1 MATREL
7 YEILLRIASESDP
20 SAFADLKRLAD
31 LWRENGIAIEDINKG
46 LAGIAERK
54 YPDVF
59 GKLEEQ
65 LRGVSDEGERAQ
77 GVLGGLLGFLR
88 DVAAVA
94 AGILI
99 RDIIVGSIRKVGEL
113 AGALK
118 DMAVDFV
125 GGVKDVNAE
134 MDFLRA
140 QLTALLGGSQEAA
153 QAIEYVRRMA
163 IVTPLFGVAE
173 LAEAIRLLTAF
184 GLNYERWMP
193 IISATAAA
201 TGSSIQQMANAFGMI
216 ASGATTRGLYYLKI
230 AGINVREAGIEFDKS
245 GKAIGSTQEIL
256 EMLAAYL
263 TERYGALMPEMART
277 WRGSIEA
284 MRDMWY
290 QFRWQLGLPS
300 FEIVREKLAGFQT
313 WLTENQD
320 NILAFAYVLG
330 EYPARALQ
338 RFLDFLGGVTGEID
352 FQAQDFFRGAVN
364 LMVSFADGLL
374 TALDSYVLPAIL
386 GIADLI
392 ASFLLGTSPPPL
404 GPLSRVYEGAV
415 AVMRTYLLALKE
427 GIDFQTLNEIAGF
440 IQSALSHVWA
450 IEELPEEQLYDAI
463 IRARML
469 VARAISEMRTLGGI
483 SPEIGGELAGLLGPI
498 YQDVQNYL
506 ALLGQLQ
513 AATDAV
519 TAAQERLRMAQERL
533 AAVQAWVEEATKRVQ
548 EAQDRLRRF
557 ELETAE
563 IPERFTRGRRRQLEL
578 AIQQAEEERRA
589 RQEATKAAQEQVRAA
604 QEQVKAAQ
612 EQQRAVQEQISL
624 QRAYLSELE
633 RIWKLQEQQAAAEKK
648 AQEEGQQAFTDTK
661 VALSDIGAKLDE
673 LKEKWRAWFAEEIDP
688 ILRRLEEHWTKL
700 GDFIKGFLGVK
711 VPGLEFGVGE
721 ISEGYGEGSRFR
733 TAIDTII
740 ENLDKIPTR
749 MREILDDAK
758 EIAIVAG
765 GVWLVIQGIK
775 LAEGL
780 VWTAA
785 LAKALGITAAGA
797 ISVTTAGIAIA
808 VILAIAGFA
817 MMTATPEQKEAMSTA
832 ALAGVYGL
840 VPQFDPE
847 EAMGMFRI
855 LRAAIVDFFTGTET
869 KDKIKGAAEEGIK
882 EPLVDV
888 AEDTRDALT
897 TRSIFPDM
905 IGEII
910 ALFRELPW
918 KLYPYLLSL
927 YTTITVWIRLAATS
941 WRLEMASMTT
951 AVNNLARALEA
962 LIDALLRLRALLGG
976 STSGVTNM
984 PRGLSQL
991 HAGGPVLRTGQYQ
1004 LEAGEYVINRER
1016 LALAGVSAGAGL
1028 LGGTLNFI
1036 HNWPEGIEKMKRRDF
1051 EKLAERAAFEAIKE
1065 ISHRSGRD

>member
-1 MATREL
+1 MARREL

-31 LWRENGIAIEDINKG
+31 LWRQHGIAIEDINRG
-46 LAGIAERK
+46 LAAIAERK

-59 GKLEEQ
+59 GKLEEE

-94 AGILI
+94 AGILV

-140 QLTALLGGSQEAA
+140 QLTALLGGAQQAA
-153 QAIEYVRRMA
+153 QAIDYVRRMA
-163 IVTPLFGVAE
+163 IVTRLFGVAE

-193 IISATAAA
+193 VIAGTAAA
-201 TGSSIQQMANAFGMI
+201 TGSSIQQIANAFGMI

-245 GKAIGSTQEIL
+245 GQAIGSTQEIL
-256 EMLAAYL
+256 EALEAYL
-263 TERYGALMPEMART
+263 RERYGALMPEMART

-300 FEIVREKLAGFQT
+300 FEIVREKLAGFQN
-313 WLTENQD
+313 WLSDNQD

-338 RFLDFLGGVTGEID
+338 RFLDFLGEVTDQID

-374 TALDSYVLPAIL
+374 TALDSYVLPAIV

-392 ASFLLGTSPPPL
+392 ASFLLGTSPPPR
-404 GPLSRVYEGAV
+404 GPLSRVYEGAI

-427 GIDFQTLNEIAGF
+427 GVDFQTLNEIAGF
-440 IQSALSHVWA
+440 IQSALSHIWA

-469 VARAISEMRTLGGI
+469 VARAISEMRSLGGI
-483 SPEIGGELAGLLGPI
+483 SPAISGELAGLLGPI
-498 YQDVQNYL
+498 YADVQKYL

-519 TAAQERLRMAQERL
+519 TAAQERLRAAQERL

-589 RQEATKAAQEQVRAA
+589 RQEAVKAAQEQVRAA

-612 EQQRAVQEQISL
+612 EQQRAVQDQISL

-648 AQEEGQQAFTDTK
+648 AQEEGEQAWTDTK
-661 VALSDIGAKLDE
+661 VAVKSLGEEMDKLKERARAVLDE
-673 LKEKWRAWFAEEIDP
+673 IMKPLE
-688 ILRRLEEHWTKL
+688 RLEEHWTKL
-700 GDFIKGFLGVK
+700 GDLVRGFLGIT
-711 VPGLEFGVGE
+711 VPGPYPGMIEPT
-721 ISEGYGEGSRFR
+721 SEAWKQGARFR
-733 TAIDTII
+733 TALDKII

-749 MREILDDAK
+749 MREILEEAK
-758 EIAIVAG
+758 KIAIVAG
-765 GVWLVIQGIK
+765 GIWLVIQGIK
-775 LAEGL
+775 LAEGF
-780 VWTAA
+780 VWTVA
-785 LAKALGITAAGA
+785 LAKALGITSGTVVA
-797 ISVTTAGIAIA
+797 TATGIGIPI
-808 VILAIAGFA
+808 VLLVGGFA
-817 MMTATPEQKEAMSTA
+817 LSQVFKRPPLEALLDMLFPDLIKEAPGVGEDTGSGLIRGLIERIKGGEKDTEKA
-832 ALAGVYGL
+832 ADEGIVK
-840 VPQFDPE
+840 P
-847 EAMGMFRI
+847 I
-855 LRAAIVDFFTGTET
+855 LRKARE
-869 KDKIKGAAEEGIK
+869 
-882 EPLVDV
+882 LW
-888 AEDTRDALT
+888 DALLG
-897 TRSIFPDM
+897 RSIFPDM
-905 IGEII
+905 IKEII
-910 ALFRELPW
+910 RLFRELPRN
-918 KLYPYLLSL
+918 LYPYLLSL
-927 YTTITVWIRLAATS
+927 YTTITVWIRAAATN
-941 WRLEMASMTT
+941 WRLEMVSMTT
-951 AVNNLARALEA
+951 AVNNLVRALEA
-962 LIDALLRLRALLGG
+962 LIDVLLRLRALLGG
-976 STSGVTNM
+976 STGGVTNL

-991 HAGGPVLRTGQYQ
+991 HAGGPVLRTGEYK
-1004 LEAGEYVINRER
+1004 LEAGEYVVSRER
-1016 LALAGVSAGAGL
+1016 MTLAGAGAAAGL
-1028 LGGTLNFI
+1028 LGGTINFI